1 MYKCSFNSASV
12 ILSAYFMGLTSVF
25 CEFKGSDTVFWEEL
39 QAMKNPVITIINF
52 FILMDMTMELEILQN
67 YENKTKI
74 RGDIEIISAPLFN
87 F

>member
-1 MYKCSFNSASV
+1 
-12 ILSAYFMGLTSVF
+12 
-25 CEFKGSDTVFWEEL
+25 
-39 QAMKNPVITIINF
+39 
-52 FILMDMTMELEILQN
+52 MDMTMELEILQN